1 MPHDR
6 SAVQGTFAAEFRH
19 NRYLLVALRLVYLA
33 VTRIFAWRV
42 LLARSQASKDAE
54 ILVLRQ
60 QLSVLARTARP
71 PRTSWAERA
80 LTAALAR
87 LLPKQRRMGLL
98 ITPRTLLR
106 WHRDLITR
114 TWTQPSTPGRPSKPA
129 GLRAL
134 ILKMARENDGWGYRR
149 IHGELVGLG
158 YQLAPS
164 TVWQILKNAGIE
176 PAPHRESQS
185 WRRFLTAQAS
195 SIVACD
201 LFHVDTIFL
210 KRLYVLFFI
219 EHGRRRVHL
228 GGVTAHPT
236 GQWVTQ
242 AARNLL
248 MDLDARASE
257 VKFLIRDRESNFT
270 ASFDA
275 VFTTPGMRIIKT
287 PVQTPRANAIAER
300 WISSCR
306 REATDKIL
314 ILGQRHLRTVLTEYI
329 DHYNRHRPH
338 RTLQQRPP
346 NAKNPATT
354 APDNLIKLVRHDRL
368 SGLINEYSHVASGD

>member
-1 MPHDR
+1 
-6 SAVQGTFAAEFRH
+6 
-19 NRYLLVALRLVYLA
+19 VALRLVYLA
-33 VTRIFAWRV
+33 VTRIFAWLV

-60 QLSVLARTARP
+60 QLSVLTRTAKP
-71 PRTSWAERA
+71 LRTPWAERA
-80 LTAALAR
+80 LVTALAR
-87 LLPKQRRMGLL
+87 LLPKQRRLGLL

-114 TWTQPSTPGRPSKPA
+114 KWTQPSTPGRPSKTT

-134 ILKMARENDGWGYRR
+134 ILRMARENDGWGYRR

-158 YQLAPS
+158 YKLAPS
-164 TVWQILKNAGIE
+164 TVWQILKNAGID
-176 PAPHRESQS
+176 PAPHRNSQS
-185 WRRFLTAQAS
+185 WQRFLTAQAS
-195 SIVACD
+195 SIIACD
-201 LFHVDTIFL
+201 LFHVDTILL

-257 VKFLIRDRESNFT
+257 VKFLIRDRGANFT

-275 VFTTPGMRIIKT
+275 VFTTAGMRIIKT
-287 PVQTPRANAIAER
+287 PAQAPLANAIAER

-314 ILGQRHLRTVLTEYI
+314 VLGERHLRTVLTEYI
-329 DHYNRHRPH
+329 DHYDRHRPH

-346 NAKNPATT
+346 D
-354 APDNLIKLVRHDRL
+354 APNNSPSPPSDPIKIVRSARL
-368 SGLINEYSHVASGD
+368 SGLINEYSQVA